1 MNWRSIMDSPCL
13 IPRDGK
19 ATQRGQL
26 FRRTYTG
33 PTPFDPPL
41 SWVLKKYNSL
51 VGSIPSP
58 GAILKVPGRAS
69 LVWSGRWDLN
79 PRQLAWEART
89 LPLSYARSLR
99 FDAHLR
105 FRLRPPQGQVLLRC

>member
-1 MNWRSIMDSPCL
+1 MDSPCL

-89 LPLSYARSLR
+89 LPLSYARSHR
-99 FDAHLR
+99 
-105 FRLRPPQGQVLLRC
+105 